1 MNKKC
6 CEFQAAAKKQ
16 AEMEEIQERERV
28 ESLKQQEDAIK
39 EVCLREKS
47 ELLFSSRDSGW

>member
-1 MNKKC
+1 MNLNKRGFY
-6 CEFQAAAKKQ
+6 FQAAAKKQ

-39 EVCLREKS
+39 EVT
-47 ELLFSSRDSGW
+47 